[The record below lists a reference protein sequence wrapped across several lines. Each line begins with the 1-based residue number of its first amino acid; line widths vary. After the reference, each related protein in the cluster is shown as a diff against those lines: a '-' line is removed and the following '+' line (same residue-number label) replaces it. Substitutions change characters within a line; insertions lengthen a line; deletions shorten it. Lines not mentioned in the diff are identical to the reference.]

1 MKKHLYHSIVF
12 GMTAAALTL
21 FVSCGHK
28 DAGPSATTESRVLT
42 VGRSTITTDDLYP
55 ATIRGRQDVEVY
67 AQITGK
73 ITRVAVS
80 EGEHVRRGQTLFVI
94 DQVPYRAALLTAQ
107 ANLRAATANVAS
119 AQLTYD
125 GKHELYKSKVG
136 SLFDLRKAS
145 TALMAARAQ
154 QQQAIAAVTS
164 ARNDL
169 SYTVVKSPSD
179 GVVGEINLRVGAL
192 VSASAT
198 QPLTVVSDN
207 SEMYVY
213 FSLPESRLLELI
225 RRYGS
230 AARAVA
236 EMPAARLKLSDGTMY
251 NHEGRVVSLSG
262 VMDSSTGAAQVRAVF
277 ANPDGLLHSGG
288 AGNVVLSRTV
298 SAAIVIPQSAT
309 YDLQDKVYAYRYQGG
324 TIHAT
329 PISVTTVA
337 EGSRYIVNSGL
348 KPGDVIV
355 TEGVG
360 LLQDGQKIKVR
371 R

>member
-1 MKKHLYHSIVF
+1 
-12 GMTAAALTL
+12 MTAAALAL

-28 DAGPSATTESRVLT
+28 DAGQTATTESRMLT
-42 VGRSTITTDDLYP
+42 VSRSSITLDDLYP
-55 ATIRGRQDVEVY
+55 ATIRGRQDGEVY

-125 GKHELYKSKVG
+125 GKRELYKSKVG

-145 TALMAARAQ
+145 AALMAARAQ

-213 FSLPESRLLELI
+213 FSLPEIRLLELI

-230 AARAVA
+230 AAKAVA
-236 EMPAARLKLSDGTMY
+236 EMPTARLKLSDGSMY

-262 VMDSSTGAAQVRAVF
+262 VMDSGTGAAQVCAVF

-288 AGNVVLSRTV
+288 DAGRGAGALRGAHDEHHPTEHPHSGECHLHATRPYADNHQSRT
-298 SAAIVIPQSAT
+298 AH
-309 YDLQDKVYAYRYQGG
+309 G
-324 TIHAT
+324 
-329 PISVTTVA
+329 
-337 EGSRYIVNSGL
+337 
-348 KPGDVIV
+348 
-355 TEGVG
+355 
-360 LLQDGQKIKVR
+360 
-371 R
+371 